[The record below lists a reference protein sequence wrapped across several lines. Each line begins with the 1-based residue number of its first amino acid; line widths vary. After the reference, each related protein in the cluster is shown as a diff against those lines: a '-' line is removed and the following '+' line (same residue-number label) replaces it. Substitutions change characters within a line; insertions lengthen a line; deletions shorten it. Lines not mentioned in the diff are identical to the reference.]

1 MMIKLKLSSPLEI
14 SEIVKEKKLK
24 TIIIETGNENVYIP
38 NEYKFIVTKKFLS
51 EATHVFS
58 RCFTLKKIDM
68 ENFDF
73 SEITTMFAW
82 FYGTLDLS
90 TIIFPKEADCN
101 KLIDLY
107 SCFDT
112 TNLQTIDLS
121 FMEMPENKNVRF
133 MKTFKQSKLKKI
145 ILPKCEILTMK
156 GCFSEC
162 FSLEKVIA
170 PVNIDLSLEDVLF
183 ETFDKCEKVQFVD
196 FQKAKFNV
204 ENFVNT
210 ITHPNNKNNLPDSCV
225 VLLP

>member
-82 FYGTLDLS
+82 FYGTLDLN
-90 TIIFPKEADCN
+90 TIIFPTIADCN

-121 FMEMPENKNVRF
+121 FMEMPENNKVRF
-133 MKTFKQSKLKKI
+133 IDTFSHSKAQKI
-145 ILPKCEILTMK
+145 ILPKCQIFQMN
-156 GCFSEC
+156 GCFKDCWNLKE
-162 FSLEKVIA
+162 VIA
-170 PVNIDLSLEDVLF
+170 PVKIDLSLEDVLF
-183 ETFDKCEKVQFVD
+183 ETFDTCEQVQLVD
-196 FQKAKFNV
+196 FQKGKFEV

-210 ITHPNNKNNLPDSCV
+210 ISHPNNKNNLPDSCV

>member
-1 MMIKLKLSSPLEI
+1 MIKRKLSRPLEI
-14 SEIVKEKKLK
+14 SEIVQEKKL
-24 TIIIETGNENVYIP
+24 TNIIIETGDENVYIP
-38 NEYKFIVTKKFLS
+38 NEHKFIVTKKFLS

-101 KLIDLY
+101 KLTDLY
-107 SCFDT
+107 SCFDA

-121 FMEMPENKNVRF
+121 FMEMPENKKVRF
-133 MKTFKQSKLKKI
+133 ITTFKNSKLKKI
-145 ILPKCEILTMK
+145 ILPKCKILSMK

-183 ETFDKCEKVQFVD
+183 ETFDKCEKVELVD
-196 FQKAKFNV
+196 FQKGKFEV

-210 ITHPNNKNNLPDSCV
+210 ISHPNNKNNLPDSCIII
-225 VLLP
+225 LP

>member
-1 MMIKLKLSSPLEI
+1 MIKFKLSSPLEI
-14 SEIVKEKKLK
+14 SEIVKEKQL
-24 TIIIETGNENVYIP
+24 TNIIIETGNENVYIP
-38 NEYKFIVTKKFLS
+38 NEHKFIVTKKFLS

-101 KLIDLY
+101 KLTDLY

-121 FMEMPENKNVRF
+121 FMKMLENNKVRF
-133 MKTFKQSKLKKI
+133 MRTFKYSKAQKI
-145 ILPKCEILTMK
+145 ILPKCQILNME

-162 FSLEKVIA
+162 LSLEKVVA

-183 ETFDKCEKVQFVD
+183 EMFDNCEKVQFVD
-196 FQKAKFNV
+196 FQKGKFDV
-204 ENFVNT
+204 EDFVNT

-225 VLLP
+225 IILP

>member
-1 MMIKLKLSSPLEI
+1 MIKRKLSKPLEI
-14 SEIVKEKKLK
+14 SEIVQEKKL
-24 TIIIETGNENVYIP
+24 TNIIIETGDENVYIP
-38 NEYKFIVTKKFLS
+38 NEHKFIVTKKFLS

-58 RCFTLKKIDM
+58 RCFTLKKIDL

-101 KLIDLY
+101 KLTDLY

-121 FMEMPENKNVRF
+121 FMEMPENKKVRF
-133 MKTFKQSKLKKI
+133 ITTFKNSKLKKI
-145 ILPKCEILTMK
+145 ILPKCKILNMK

-183 ETFDKCEKVQFVD
+183 ETFDKCEKVELVD
-196 FQKAKFNV
+196 FQKGKFKV

-210 ITHPNNKNNLPDSCV
+210 INHPNNKNNLPDDCIII
-225 VLLP
+225 LP

>member
-1 MMIKLKLSSPLEI
+1 MKKIKLGTPYGII
-14 SEIVKEKKLK
+14 SNIINNNKLK
-24 TIIIETGNENVYIP
+24 TIVIETGNENVYIP

-82 FYGTLDLS
+82 FYGTLDLN
-90 TIIFPKEADCN
+90 TIIFPTIADCN

-121 FMEMPENKNVRF
+121 FMEMPENNKVRF
-133 MKTFKQSKLKKI
+133 MKTFKHSKAQKI
-145 ILPKCEILTMK
+145 ILPKCEILTMD

-162 FSLEKVIA
+162 LNLKEVIA
-170 PVNIDLSLEDVLF
+170 PVKIDLSLEDVLF
-183 ETFDKCEKVQFVD
+183 ETFDTCEQVQLVD
-196 FQKAKFNV
+196 FQKGKFEV

-210 ITHPNNKNNLPDSCV
+210 ISHPNNKNNLPDSCV